1 MQEVISTPLSQSEIG
16 KKKKFPLVIVAVII
30 IIFLLAGFFI
40 FRPFQGGTQTEIS
53 PTPSEAPTPTEK
65 PQIDKEKV
73 RIQVVNGT
81 GTPGQAGKVVDLLK
95 EAGYNADLIET
106 GNADEFSSTPTK
118 ITART
123 GFEDAANDIKEVLGK
138 TFDEITIDS
147 TQLEDTSKFD
157 IVIVTGGEEFKE
169 PTDTPAPTSTS
180 TTSTPTPTGAT
191 STPTPTKTPTP
202 TP

>member
-65 PQIDKEKV
+65 PQIDKDKV
-73 RIQVVNGT
+73 RIQVLNGT
-81 GTPGQAGKVVDLLK
+81 GTPGQAGEAVDALTA
-95 EAGYNADLIET
+95 AGYKEDLIKAD
-106 GNADEFSSTPTK
+106 NAEEYGSNPTT
-118 ITART
+118 ITARE
-123 GFEDAANDIKEVLGK
+123 GFEDVANDIKDVLK
-138 TFDEITIDS
+138 EKFSDVTIESAQLPEDS
-147 TQLEDTSKFD
+147 EFD
-157 IVIVTGGEEFKE
+157 IVIVTGGKEFEE
-169 PTDTPAPTSTS
+169 PTNTPAPTSTS

-202 TP
+202 IP